1 MDRPVAPTSEG
12 AAWVPSGW
20 PRAVLAP
27 GELHVWR
34 ADLDRPIDLGGLSAT
49 ERERAER
56 FKSATHRTR
65 WSRSRALLRGLLGGY
80 LDRRADA
87 LEFVEARN
95 GKPAVSKAAG
105 LEFNLSHSD
114 DLAVIAFARDTALG
128 VDVECD
134 REVRD
139 PIGIAGRVLDA
150 GAVERLRS
158 LPESERRR
166 EFLRLW
172 VRYEAALKCRGGR
185 LGATADE
192 AGLQLIDLDPGAGA
206 AAAVAL
212 DRVPAAVSLLELKAS
227 AGR

>member
-1 MDRPVAPTSEG
+1 MDRPVAPTSED

-20 PRAVLAP
+20 PEARLSL
-27 GELHVWR
+27 GELNVWR
-34 ADLDRPIDLGGLSAT
+34 ADLDRPVDLAALSPT
-49 ERERAER
+49 ERARADG
-56 FKSATHRTR
+56 FKSATHRVR

-80 LDRRADA
+80 LGRAPDA
-87 LEFVEARN
+87 IQFADVRN
-95 GKPAVSKAAG
+95 GKPAVFEGDG

-139 PIGIAGRVLDA
+139 PIAIAGRVLEA
-150 GAVERLRS
+150 KAVERLRS
-158 LPESERRR
+158 LPEDDRRR

-185 LGATADE
+185 LGATADA
-192 AGLQLIDLDPGAGA
+192 AGLELIDLDPGARA

-212 DRVPAAVSLLELKAS
+212 ERPPDAVRLLELRES
-227 AGR
+227 PDR

>member
-1 MDRPVAPTSEG
+1 MPSGAHSKANTPVATDVSCRG
-12 AAWVPSGW
+12 APS
-20 PRAVLAP
+20 A
-27 GELHVWR
+27 
-34 ADLDRPIDLGGLSAT
+34 
-49 ERERAER
+49 
-56 FKSATHRTR
+56 
-65 WSRSRALLRGLLGGY
+65 
-80 LDRRADA
+80 
-87 LEFVEARN
+87 
-95 GKPAVSKAAG
+95 
-105 LEFNLSHSD
+105 
-114 DLAVIAFARDTALG
+114 
-128 VDVECD
+128 
-134 REVRD
+134 
-139 PIGIAGRVLDA
+139 IGIAGRVLDA